1 MWAGISDA
9 ASWKVVLFYCLLYK
23 GHNTKVTSDATVKLI
38 YSCLL
43 HVNCSLYPWWCNQVT
58 RLQPFKWKNQP
69 ESDNLY
75 FRINIFLFIIFDFAY
90 KWHYFGSGLMSD
102 HPWMHHVTITL
113 TTKYLNVC
121 FLTSFLCCLCV
132 FDGKSS
138 PFRRRVWRWWGEL
151 RLVECVSQVRR
162 SKGEFVAITSA
173 TLSWWHTH
181 SHTHTLRERRT
192 AAADLKPNH
201 CLCQHE

>member
-23 GHNTKVTSDATVKLI
+23 GHNTKVTSEATVKLI
-38 YSCLL
+38 YSC
-43 HVNCSLYPWWCNQVT
+43 LYPWWCNQVT

-121 FLTSFLCCLCV
+121 FLTSSFLCCLCV
-132 FDGKSS
+132 RCKIFTFQKTCVTMMMWAASS
-138 PFRRRVWRWWGEL
+138 RVCESGQTFKRWVCGDH
-151 RLVECVSQVRR
+151 
-162 SKGEFVAITSA
+162 
-173 TLSWWHTH
+173 LSHTVMMT
-181 SHTHTLRERRT
+181 HTHTHTHTDTTLHFLSQPFRLCYVREFSAQQT
-192 AAADLKPNH
+192 SSS
-201 CLCQHE
+201 